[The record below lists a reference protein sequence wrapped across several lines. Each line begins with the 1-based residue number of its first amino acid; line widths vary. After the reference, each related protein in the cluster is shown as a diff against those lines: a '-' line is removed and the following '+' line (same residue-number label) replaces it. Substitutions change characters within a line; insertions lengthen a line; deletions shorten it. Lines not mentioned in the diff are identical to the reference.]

1 MKYVLSIL
9 LALPLFCI
17 GQIGSANTANGN
29 DSTKSKLIY
38 RVQQT
43 DTNAITSSD
52 AIYNRPFIGIKKT
65 RTALGGYIEGNTNY
79 FAKDGVSEGFSME
92 LRRFNIFIYSSI
104 SQRLK
109 FLSELEFE
117 HGTEEIAL
125 ETAQLDFE
133 FNTAF
138 NFRGGIILPQIGV
151 FNANHDSPNWEFIDR
166 PLSSTNIIPSTL
178 SEVGFGVHGK
188 LLSGNSIVSY
198 NVYVV
203 NGLGDGILLNEEG
216 RTNIAAGKSAAMF
229 EEDNNGIPMLNAR
242 VGYMLRNKGEVGIS
256 YYGGAYNSFQM
267 EGETVDK
274 QRQLHLMALDFSAS
288 AGKFET
294 RGEFV
299 FANID
304 VPESL
309 TEFYGNQ
316 QLGGFIDLVYP
327 VVTKSIFNYDKAQI
341 LVSVRG
347 EYVDY
352 NYGKIAAL
360 DKHIGDEV
368 RGIGIGLSFRPT
380 PSTVFRGN
388 YKFQKSYDFLGNPPA
403 NIGGWQFGFA
413 SYF

>member
-1 MKYVLSIL
+1 MKHL
-9 LALPLFCI
+9 LIALIALPLFCEA
-17 GQIGSANTANGN
+17 QS
-29 DSTKSKLIY
+29 DSTAIAAEPDSIKQKIIY

-52 AIYNRPFIGIKKT
+52 AIYNRPFIGMKKT

-79 FAKDGVSEGFSME
+79 FAEDGVSEGFSME

-104 SQRLK
+104 SKRIK

-117 HGTEEIAL
+117 HGTEEIEL
-125 ETAQLDFE
+125 ETAQIDFE
-133 FNTAF
+133 LNTAF

-151 FNANHDSPNWEFIDR
+151 FNANHDSPNWELIDR
-166 PLSSTNIIPSTL
+166 PLSSTTIIPATL

-188 LLSGNSIVSY
+188 LLSGNSIISY
-198 NVYVV
+198 NVYVT
-203 NGLGDGILLNEEG
+203 NGLGDGIILNEDAK
-216 RTNIAAGKSAAMF
+216 TNIASGKSVEMF

-242 VGYMLRNKGEVGIS
+242 VGYMLRNKGEVGIA
-256 YYGGAYNSFQM
+256 YYGGVYNSFQI
-267 EGETVDK
+267 EGEVVDK
-274 QRQLHLMALDFSAS
+274 QRQLSIVALDFSAS
-288 AGKFET
+288 AGKLET

-304 VPESL
+304 IPESL
-309 TEFYGNQ
+309 GELYGNQ

-327 VVTKSIFNYDKAQI
+327 LVTKTIFNYDKAQI
-341 LVSVRG
+341 LVSLRA

-360 DKHIGDEV
+360 NKNIGDEI
-368 RGIGIGLSFRPT
+368 RGISIGLSFRPT
-380 PSTVFRGN
+380 PSTIFRGN
-388 YKFQKSYDFLGNPPA
+388 YKFQKSTDFLGNPPA
-403 NIGGWQFGFA
+403 NLGGWQFGFA